1 MNEISIAL
9 IRHGDYEQRS
19 NTPSAHQPWS
29 LNADGR
35 QQATECAKQ
44 LNQISERLE
53 LPISA
58 QWFSSPLARA
68 QETARI
74 VRENLM
80 KDASIE
86 LCEDLMERGL
96 GAANNLTI
104 DEIETCLKALNL
116 FEQTPSDWKS
126 NSHFQ
131 LPLPG
136 AESLMSAGVRVSKRL
151 SSIAQESKNQG
162 TLVPVI
168 GHGAAFRHAAH
179 LLGILNFEDIKK
191 FSMYFARPVVISQN
205 RKGEWTHS
213 AGEWKVRQ
221 PQADFTD

>member
-1 MNEISIAL
+1 MNVISIAL

-44 LNQISERLE
+44 LNQISEQLK

-58 QWFSSPLARA
+58 HWFSSPLARA

-80 KDASIE
+80 NDASIE
-86 LCEDLMERGL
+86 LCDDLMERGL

-104 DEIETCLKALNL
+104 DEIEICLKALNL

-136 AESLMSAGVRVSKRL
+136 AESLMDAGIRVSQRL
-151 SSIAQESKNQG
+151 LSIAQDIKNQG
-162 TLVPVI
+162 AIIPVV
-168 GHGAAFRHAAH
+168 GHGAAFRHAAYR
-179 LLGILNFEDIKK
+179 LGILQFEDIKK
-191 FSMYFARPVVISQN
+191 YSMHFAQPVVISQN
-205 RKGEWTHS
+205 QKGEWTHS

-221 PQADFTD
+221 QLTDFTD